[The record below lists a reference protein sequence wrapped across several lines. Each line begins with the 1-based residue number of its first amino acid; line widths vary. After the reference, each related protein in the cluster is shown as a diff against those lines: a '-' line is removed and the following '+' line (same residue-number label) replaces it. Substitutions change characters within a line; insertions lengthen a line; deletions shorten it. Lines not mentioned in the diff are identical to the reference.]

1 VDSLAEKIAEEIDEA
16 YEEWLEKEAAAAGVD
31 RAALQ
36 QFEMETW
43 QRWSESPNKGDFET
57 LYNSHQPLFQM
68 VGRRYLNNTNLPVS
82 AVKARMTQ
90 NYVDALETYDP
101 SVSKLST
108 WVSNKLPHH
117 IPRYLASYSN
127 VGRIPEDRGGL
138 ISLYQER
145 EPVLREQLGRNPTAN
160 ELADDM
166 NVTLSDLGKKQVRI
180 KDIGTIRKEI
190 RPDFVAEEAGGETV
204 DLGPS
209 KKERMAVY
217 LHGSLNPEQQ
227 LVLEHTY
234 SGFGKEVTDDVEQL
248 SSMTNMSP
256 QKIRSLKKQI
266 FKKLER
272 YD

>member
-1 VDSLAEKIAEEIDEA
+1 MVEKIAEEIDRA
-16 YEEWLEKEAAAAGVD
+16 YEEWLDKEAAAAGVD

-43 QRWSESPNKGDFET
+43 ERWSDSPNKADFET

-82 AVKARMTQ
+82 AVKSRMTQ
-90 NYVDALETYDP
+90 NYVEALETYDP

-108 WVSNKLPHH
+108 WVSNKLPHR

-127 VGRIPEDRGGL
+127 VGRIPEDRTGL
-138 ISLYQER
+138 ISMYQER
-145 EPVLREQLGRNPTAN
+145 EPVLKEKLGRNPTSS

-166 NVTLSDLGKKQVRI
+166 NITLRDLGKKLVKP
-180 KDIGTIRKEI
+180 KDVGTIRKEI
-190 RPDFVAEEAGGETV
+190 RPDWIAEEAGGETV
-204 DLGPS
+204 DAGVS

-227 LVLEHTY
+227 LVLEHTFP
-234 SGFGKEVTDDVEQL
+234 GFGKQITDDVEQL
-248 SSMTNMSP
+248 SGMTDMSP

-272 YD
+272 FGD